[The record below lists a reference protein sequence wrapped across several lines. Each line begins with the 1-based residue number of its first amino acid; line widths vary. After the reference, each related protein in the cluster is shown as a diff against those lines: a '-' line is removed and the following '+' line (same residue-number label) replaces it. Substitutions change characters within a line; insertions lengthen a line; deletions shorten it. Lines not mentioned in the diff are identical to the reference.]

1 MNVLI
6 LHPIQD
12 ISAGSTKALLNIVT
26 QANKKGIDITVAVP
40 GHGALNNALDSLH
53 IPYANINFRFALL
66 PDKYSVLQ
74 LFLLVRRYIIN
85 SIAGL
90 RLAYYARKHHI
101 DILHS
106 NVSVID
112 AGYIA
117 SRLTHIPHIYHIRE
131 YGEKDFGWKN
141 YIRKKRFFNRLKSA
155 KQYNICITKDIQQY
169 NKQTKSPNSQVIYD
183 GVLSNNDSIYNPNKK
198 PYILFVGRLLP
209 AKGFKQLLQAY
220 VAYSKCCKEP
230 LPLYV
235 AGDSNHAEY
244 KQQLQQIIHDNQ
256 IEDKVLFLGMRN
268 DVLQLDREAQALIV
282 PSLSEGFGF
291 ITTEAI
297 FSGCLVVG
305 NDVAGTK
312 EQFDNGKQI
321 TGEEIAL
328 RYTTQE
334 QLVQHLIDI
343 TNAVHDGTFTA
354 KYESMILRGQQ
365 VATQLYTTEH
375 NAEQIINFY
384 QKILAQ

>member
-1 MNVLI
+1 MKVLI

-26 QANKKGIDITVAVP
+26 QANKKGIDVTVAVP
-40 GHGALNNALDSLH
+40 GHGALNNALGALH
-53 IPYANINFRFALL
+53 IPYININFRFALL

-74 LFLLVRRYIIN
+74 LLLLVRRYIIN
-85 SIAGL
+85 GIAGL
-90 RLAYYARKHHI
+90 RLAYYAHKHHI
-101 DILHS
+101 DIIHS

-131 YGEKDFGWKN
+131 YGEKIGWEQ
-141 YIRKKRFFNRLKSA
+141 YIGRQRFLKRLNQP
-155 KQYNICITKDIQQY
+155 KQYNICITRDIQLYEQ
-169 NKQTKSPNSQVIYD
+169 QADTSNSQIIYD
-183 GVLSNNDSIYNPNKK
+183 GVVTKDSVYYSPNKM
-198 PYILFVGRLLP
+198 PYFLFVGRLSP
-209 AKGFKQLLQAY
+209 VKGIMQLLQAY
-220 VAYSKCCKEP
+220 AVYCSRCDNTIP
-230 LPLYV
+230 LHIV
-235 AGDSNHAEY
+235 GDTNDLKY

-268 DVLQLDREAQALIV
+268 DVLRIDQEAQALIV
-282 PSLSEGFGF
+282 PSLFEGFGF
-291 ITTEAI
+291 ITTEAM

-305 NDVAGTK
+305 HDIAGTK

-343 TNAVHDGTFTA
+343 TYSVHDGTFTA
-354 KYESMILRGQQ
+354 KYEPMILRGQQ
-365 VATQLYTTEH
+365 VAKQLYTTEY
-375 NAEQIINFY
+375 NAEQIIRFY
-384 QKILAQ
+384 QKIIAQ